1 MTDDG
6 ALVTKPTQVVD
17 DRRLRSD
24 LVVRR
29 SDYGRCS
36 LVTDAPCNVEA
47 SLRLDVI
54 VPDGF
59 VDLQVAGAGRV
70 LFNEVTTVETW
81 QTILR
86 AHVIMGPAPF
96 FRPPSLMRHKG
107 LNRPLMP

>member
-17 DRRLRSD
+17 DRRLCPD

-36 LVTDAPCNVEA
+36 LVTDAPCDLEA
-47 SLRLDVI
+47 SLRLDVV

-59 VDLQVAGAGRV
+59 VDLQVAGAGGV
-70 LFNEVTTVETW
+70 LFNEVTTVETR
-81 QTILR
+81 QAIFR
-86 AHVIMGPAPF
+86 AHVIMGPVPF
-96 FRPPSLMRHKG
+96 FFDPRG
-107 LNRPLMP
+107 